1 MADKS
6 CDHILRSSLEIV
18 VMNITIHFLIKR
30 KGPSQ
35 IIDCFGN
42 IVDTGIHFV
51 ASHADL
57 SWALSRA
64 SAWEAMHL
72 FDQIICIF
80 ILMFSNLEKHG
91 SWSKCL
97 SFTLFSFASVES
109 KTPQKQIFADHA
121 KRVNLTQEWSVPIS
135 FFAHSIS
142 SSVSTVKAPKTRVA
156 TFDGD

>member
-1 MADKS
+1 
-6 CDHILRSSLEIV
+6 
-18 VMNITIHFLIKR
+18 MNITIHFLIKR

-42 IVDTGIHFV
+42 IMDTGIHFV
-51 ASHADL
+51 ASRADL

-97 SFTLFSFASVES
+97 SFTLLSFASVES
-109 KTPQKQIFADHA
+109 KTPQKQIFVDHA
-121 KRVNLTQEWSVPIS
+121 KRVNLTQEWSVPIPFS
-135 FFAHSIS
+135 LIQLVLVFPQLKHQKHELLHSMATKS
-142 SSVSTVKAPKTRVA
+142 YTRLVIRL
-156 TFDGD
+156 

>member
-1 MADKS
+1 MTDKS
-6 CDHILRSSLEIV
+6 YDHILRSSFEIV

-30 KGPSQ
+30 KGPSL

-42 IVDTGIHFV
+42 IMDTGIHFL

-64 SAWEAMHL
+64 SAWAAMHL

-80 ILMFSNLEKHG
+80 VLMFSNLEKHG

-97 SFTLFSFASVES
+97 SFTLLSFASVENN
-109 KTPQKQIFADHA
+109 KPQKQIFVDHA
-121 KRVNLTQEWSVPIS
+121 KRVNLT
-135 FFAHSIS
+135 
-142 SSVSTVKAPKTRVA
+142 
-156 TFDGD
+156 

>member
-1 MADKS
+1 MTDKS
-6 CDHILRSSLEIV
+6 YDHILRSSFEIV

-30 KGPSQ
+30 KGPSL

-42 IVDTGIHFV
+42 IMDTGIHFL

-64 SAWEAMHL
+64 SAWAAMHL
-72 FDQIICIF
+72 FHQIICIF

-97 SFTLFSFASVES
+97 SFTLLSFASVENN
-109 KTPQKQIFADHA
+109 KPQKQIFVDHA
-121 KRVNLTQEWSVPIS
+121 KRVNLT
-135 FFAHSIS
+135 
-142 SSVSTVKAPKTRVA
+142 
-156 TFDGD
+156 

>member
-6 CDHILRSSLEIV
+6 CDHILRSRLEIV

-30 KGPSQ
+30 KGPSL
-35 IIDCFGN
+35 IID
-42 IVDTGIHFV
+42 
-51 ASHADL
+51 SHADL

-97 SFTLFSFASVES
+97 SFTLLSFASVES
-109 KTPQKQIFADHA
+109 KTPQKQIFVDHA
-121 KRVNLTQEWSVPIS
+121 KRVNLTQEWSFPIS
-135 FFAHSIS
+135 FFADSIS